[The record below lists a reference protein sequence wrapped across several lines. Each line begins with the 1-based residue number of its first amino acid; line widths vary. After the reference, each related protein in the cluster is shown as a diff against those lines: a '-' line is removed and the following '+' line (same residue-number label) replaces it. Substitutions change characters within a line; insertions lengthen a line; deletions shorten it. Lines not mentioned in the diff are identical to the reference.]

1 MGKLRRPTK
10 GTSFTLSIQ
19 SVGGVGA
26 GCRVPGAGCR
36 EPGAGY
42 RCWCRVIALPWE
54 KGSGQVLSSERRT
67 ELTYLQSQA
76 AA

>member
-36 EPGAGY
+36 VPVLVPGY
-42 RCWCRVIALPWE
+42 RPSM
-54 KGSGQVLSSERRT
+54 GERFGPGFI
-67 ELTYLQSQA
+67 E
-76 AA
+76 